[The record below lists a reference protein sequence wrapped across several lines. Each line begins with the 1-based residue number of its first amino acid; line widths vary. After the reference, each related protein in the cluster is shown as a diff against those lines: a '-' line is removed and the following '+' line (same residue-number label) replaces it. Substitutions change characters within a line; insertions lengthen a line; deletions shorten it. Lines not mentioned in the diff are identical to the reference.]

1 MKKYET
7 FVLGQRWVL
16 EKWNDEFMFFET
28 CYTFNGEK
36 LKRIVSIPHRGRLS
50 LNKKKLIRREKAIE
64 YILRKETERIL
75 REKINE
81 YFDPEDYRM
90 KYEKL
95 KSELSTVEDFI
106 EKTLTKLSTIE
117 LLVDKKKF
125 NTNDIELLRSSII
138 EVLERDEDE

>member
-28 CYTFNGEK
+28 CYTFNGLN
-36 LKRIVSIPHRGRLS
+36 LKRIVSIPHRCR
-50 LNKKKLIRREKAIE
+50 LNKKKLRRKKEIE
-64 YILRKETERIL
+64 YILRKETEIIL

-81 YFDPEDYRM
+81 YFDPENYRM

-125 NTNDIELLRSSII
+125 NTNDIELLRASII